1 LSPSLAEPDLLA
13 RYQRALLGFQD
24 GAGDRAQVLETLR
37 ELVAL
42 LERTDRRLQAKEF
55 LLQNLFDLS
64 RELTSSFDER
74 AIKDVVSATMLG
86 HLLASRCAL
95 YEAAPDGFR
104 LIHERGVRLP
114 EAAALLE
121 RRDAE
126 CLASLPVAFPAS
138 ELPQG
143 ALAGLMQAARF
154 SDMVRLI
161 SSGKEQGF
169 FLIGGRASGA
179 PLGEEDR
186 EYAITLGRQALA
198 ALEAVRMH
206 RIRLEKERQDREL
219 QIARGIQQGLLPK
232 ARPAPAGFDVAARS
246 ESCFEVGGDYYDLVP
261 LEGGRLGLVVADVS
275 GKGTPASLLMASVH
289 ASIQALAGSVPPAA
303 LMKRLN
309 RFLYLNT
316 QPNRYV
322 TLFYSELDP
331 ARRRLAYVNAGHVP
345 PFVIGRAGTHQRLT
359 EGGPVLGLLEDA
371 DFDAGELDIQ
381 GGDLIAILSDGATEA
396 LSPEEEEF
404 GDARV
409 QAALAGRAG
418 AASAQSALDA
428 VFQAVHDWVGTRGRS
443 DDLTA
448 LILAAS

>member
-1 LSPSLAEPDLLA
+1 LSVSEPGRLE
-13 RYQRALLGFQD
+13 RFQRALDVFEKGE
-24 GAGDRAQVLETLR
+24 GDRARVVETLR
-37 ELVAL
+37 ELVSL

-64 RELTSSFDER
+64 RELTGSFDEQ
-74 AIKDVVSATMLG
+74 AIKNVVSATMLG

-95 YEAAPDGFR
+95 YEASGDGYR

-114 EAAALLE
+114 EAAAVFDRGDVLGFGP
-121 RRDAE
+121 
-126 CLASLPVAFPAS
+126 LPVAFPA
-138 ELPQG
+138 EALPG
-143 ALAGLMQAARF
+143 GRLLDVMRAARF
-154 SDMVRLI
+154 SDVVRLV
-161 SSGKEQGF
+161 SSGKQQGF
-169 FLIGGRASGA
+169 FLVGGRVGGA
-179 PLGEEDR
+179 PLLEEDR

-198 ALEAVRMH
+198 ALEAVRLH
-206 RIRLEKERQDREL
+206 RMSVEKERQDREL

-232 ARPAPAGFDVAARS
+232 ASRPPAGFDLAARS
-246 ESCFEVGGDYYDLVP
+246 ESCFEVGGDYYDVVP

-289 ASIQALAGSVPPAA
+289 ASIQALAGSVTPAD

-316 QPNRYV
+316 QANRYV

-331 ARRRLAYVNAGHVP
+331 ERRRLAYVNAGHVP
-345 PFVIGRAGTHQRLT
+345 PFVLSKDGAPRRLV

-371 DFDAGELDIQ
+371 DFDSGELEMRR
-381 GGDLIAILSDGATEA
+381 GDLVAILSDGATEA
-396 LSPEEEEF
+396 LSDQEEEF

-409 QAALAGRAG
+409 IAALGRSGRGDTPRAQAALESLFESVQGWAG
-418 AASAQSALDA
+418 A
-428 VFQAVHDWVGTRGRS
+428 RGCS

-448 LILAAS
+448 LVLAAC

>member
-1 LSPSLAEPDLLA
+1 VE
-13 RYQRALLGFQD
+13 
-24 GAGDRAQVLETLR
+24 

-42 LERTDRRLQAKEF
+42 LERTDRRLQAKDF

-64 RELTSSFDER
+64 RELTSSFDEQ

-95 YEAAPDGFR
+95 YEAVPGGFQ

-114 EAAALLE
+114 ERAARLSQ
-121 RRDAE
+121 AE
-126 CLASLPVAFPAS
+126 AGCLASLPVAFAAAQ
-138 ELPQG
+138 LPPG
-143 ALAGLMQAARF
+143 RLAEILKAARF

-161 SSGKEQGF
+161 SGGKEQGF

-179 PLGEEDR
+179 ALTEEDR

-232 ARPAPAGFDVAARS
+232 TLQAPAGFEVAARS

-289 ASIQALAGSVPPAA
+289 AWVQALAGAVAPPA

-309 RFLYLNT
+309 RFLYQNT

-331 ARRRLAYVNAGHVP
+331 ATRRLSYVNAGHVP
-345 PFVIGRAGTHQRLT
+345 PFVLGRDGRSPRRLT

-371 DFDAGELDIQ
+371 EFDAGWLDL
-381 GGDLIAILSDGATEA
+381 GSGDVVAILSDGATEA
-396 LSPEEEEF
+396 LSPQEEEF

-409 QAALAGRAG
+409 AQALAGG
-418 AASAQSALDA
+418 TSAHAALDS
-428 VFQAVHDWVGTRGRS
+428 VFSAVHEWVGARGRS

>member
-1 LSPSLAEPDLLA
+1 ME
-13 RYQRALLGFQD
+13 
-24 GAGDRAQVLETLR
+24 

-42 LERTDRRLQAKEF
+42 LERTDRRLQAKDF

-64 RELTSSFDER
+64 RELTSSFDEQ

-95 YEAAPDGFR
+95 YQAIPDGFQ

-114 EAAALLE
+114 ERAARLSQ
-121 RRDAE
+121 AE
-126 CLASLPVAFPAS
+126 AGCLASLPVAFAADQ
-138 ELPQG
+138 LPQG
-143 ALAGLMQAARF
+143 RLAEILKAARF

-161 SSGKEQGF
+161 SGGKEQGF

-179 PLGEEDR
+179 ALTDEDR

-206 RIRLEKERQDREL
+206 HVRLAKERQDREL

-232 ARPAPAGFDVAARS
+232 TLQAPPGFDVAARS

-261 LEGGRLGLVVADVS
+261 LESGRLGLVVADVS

-289 ASIQALAGSVPPAA
+289 AWVQALAGGVAPPA

-309 RFLYLNT
+309 RFLYQNT

-331 ARRRLAYVNAGHVP
+331 ATRRLSYVNAGHVP
-345 PFVIGRAGTHQRLT
+345 PFVLSSGGRASQRLT
-359 EGGPVLGLLEDA
+359 
-371 DFDAGELDIQ
+371 
-381 GGDLIAILSDGATEA
+381 
-396 LSPEEEEF
+396 
-404 GDARV
+404 
-409 QAALAGRAG
+409 
-418 AASAQSALDA
+418 
-428 VFQAVHDWVGTRGRS
+428 
-443 DDLTA
+443 
-448 LILAAS
+448 